1 MRNDYVMGST
11 QLWSLTQFEGKSCEW
26 LQPLTQHCQAS
37 CLASRAADWAWI
49 SCRPDCGPGCRA
61 ATSVQC
67 SMSELRL
74 DWSPESI
81 SDRLSPLSSTRNC
94 KTGNRAK
101 ETTFEPLPKEIL
113 RDGLAPSFLFFDHM
127 ESKKKKKRKKTEHLS
142 SFWQGTHPPSV
153 KPQA

>member
-1 MRNDYVMGST
+1 
-11 QLWSLTQFEGKSCEW
+11 
-26 LQPLTQHCQAS
+26 
-37 CLASRAADWAWI
+37 
-49 SCRPDCGPGCRA
+49 
-61 ATSVQC
+61 
-67 SMSELRL
+67 MSELRL

-127 ESKKKKKRKKTEHLS
+127 ESKKKKTEHLS

>member
-1 MRNDYVMGST
+1 
-11 QLWSLTQFEGKSCEW
+11 
-26 LQPLTQHCQAS
+26 
-37 CLASRAADWAWI
+37 
-49 SCRPDCGPGCRA
+49 
-61 ATSVQC
+61 
-67 SMSELRL
+67 MSELRL

-127 ESKKKKKRKKTEHLS
+127 ESKKKKEKK
-142 SFWQGTHPPSV
+142 
-153 KPQA
+153 KD